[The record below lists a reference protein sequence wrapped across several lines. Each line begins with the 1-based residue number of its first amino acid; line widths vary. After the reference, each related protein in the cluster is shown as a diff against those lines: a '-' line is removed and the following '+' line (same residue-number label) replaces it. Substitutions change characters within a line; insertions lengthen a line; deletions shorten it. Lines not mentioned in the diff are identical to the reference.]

1 MKSATIF
8 LALAMMV
15 AVAESTIFV
24 IGGGAAVAG
33 GGFALAGLLGLKAA
47 FLGGALIGA
56 AAGRR
61 RTRTHFKPSRRS
73 FSRSFKSHGHG
84 RFGRSIEDE
93 KTIDNDEA
101 LSNAILD
108 ASLNDADD
116 CAKKLICSL
125 NAKEVST
132 LASDESAIAELF
144 GKSGSIDV
152 TAATAEFDLAALMG
166 RLAGKAQ
173 CDTIYA
179 RCSYE
184 PKDLMEIMR
193 SEF

>member
-61 RTRTHFKPSRRS
+61 RTRTHLRPSRKS

-179 RCSYE
+179 RCPYE
-184 PKDLMEIMR
+184 SKDLMEIMR

>member
-56 AAGRR
+56 AASRR
-61 RTRTHFKPSRRS
+61 RTRTHFRPSRKS

-179 RCSYE
+179 RCPYE
-184 PKDLMEIMR
+184 SKDLMETMR